1 MGNVNVLID
10 ALDIVQ
16 AERRIDMGFIKHFQ
30 DDGETEEY
38 YKRAKEE
45 AQAEL
50 QRIETH
56 IEVLMDEQELIRIG
70 ADKQP
75 QRDLHHRIMRILAA
89 YTGYKQKIKEL
100 EAANKSLWE
109 RVGLAEE
116 KKTFEQVRDNSMSMY
131 RR

>member
-1 MGNVNVLID
+1 
-10 ALDIVQ
+10 
-16 AERRIDMGFIKHFQ
+16 MGFIKHFQ